1 METTSPAIC
10 GGPPLF
16 VHNLAKETEH
26 NSIHGKILRA
36 TIETGGNTVYYNII
50 ETGGNTVYYNINV
63 KSSTLSHIAPINY
76 VFILYLV

>member
-26 NSIHGKILRA
+26 NSVHGKIRRA
-36 TIETGGNTVYYNII
+36 TIETGGNTVYYNIK
-50 ETGGNTVYYNINV
+50 V
-63 KSSTLSHIAPINY
+63 KPLTISHVAPINY
-76 VFILYLV
+76 VFIL